1 MYQLV
6 KFGDHR
12 SYRNGDTNS
21 YMDLFEKAELTF
33 LVCHITRVLK
43 LGMSIYISK
52 VLDMAGRKT
61 KKRRRTQAIAEC
73 FVFHAK
79 AKVINLFLG

>member
-1 MYQLV
+1 MYQLA

-12 SYRNGDTNS
+12 SYRNVDTNS

-43 LGMSIYISK
+43 LGMPIYNSK

-61 KKRRRTQAIAEC
+61 KKEEEHRQLQSVLC
-73 FVFHAK
+73 FMQRQKLSIYF
-79 AKVINLFLG
+79 